1 MPSRLHTTRYRRPGL
16 QVAEHTLTVPLNHA
30 ETDGEQ
36 IEVFARE
43 LVAADA
49 HAEDLPWL
57 LWLQGGPGGRA
68 DRPASVSG
76 WLGRALSEFRVLLL
90 DQRGTGRSTPAT
102 RQTLPRLGDPAEQ
115 AEYLSNFRA
124 DAIVADAEL
133 LRAHLA
139 GEGIRWSVL
148 GQSFGGFCALTYL
161 SRAPHGLAEVLITG
175 GLPPLHGGP
184 DPVYRA
190 TYPKVAARSEDYF
203 SRYPDDEANLRRIV
217 KHLEDTEELLPTGG
231 RLTPRRLQTLG
242 LGLGREL
249 GFDALHFLLE
259 EPFIPTRHG
268 ARLSDA
274 FLTGAGAQLSF
285 AERPLYALLHE
296 PIYCQHEAAA
306 WSAHRVREE
315 FADRFDP
322 HTDGPFRFTGEMI
335 YPWQFQDDPALAPLA
350 ETAQLLADKDDWHAL
365 YDGQAL
371 ANNEVPVAAAIYL
384 DDMFVAYEHSAA
396 TAQRVRGLRP
406 WVTNAYQ
413 HDGIRVDGPAVVD
426 RLLGMVRGR
435 LSAMP

>member
-16 QVAEHTLTVPLNHA
+16 KVAEHTLTVPLIHG
-30 ETDGEQ
+30 EIDGEQ

-49 HAEDLPWL
+49 RAEDLPWL

-68 DRPASVSG
+68 DRPSSVSG
-76 WLGRALSEFRVLLL
+76 WLKRALTEFRVLLL

-102 RQTLPRLGDPAEQ
+102 RQTLPLRGDPAAQ
-115 AEYLSNFRA
+115 AEYLSHFRA

-133 LRAHLA
+133 LRAQLA
-139 GEGIRWSVL
+139 GEDTVWSVL

-184 DPVYRA
+184 EAVYQA
-190 TYPKVAARSEDYF
+190 TYPKVAARSAYYF
-203 SRYPDDEANLRRIV
+203 SRYPDDEANVRRIV
-217 KHLEDTEELLPTGG
+217 KHLEDTEELLPTGE
-231 RLTPRRLQTLG
+231 RLTPHRLQTLG

-249 GFDALHFLLE
+249 GLDTLHYLLE
-259 EPFIPTRHG
+259 DPFVPTRYG
-268 ARLSDA
+268 PRLSDT

-296 PIYCQHEAAA
+296 PIYCQHEAAS
-306 WSAHRVREE
+306 WSAHRVRKE
-315 FADRFDP
+315 FADQFDP
-322 HTDGPFRFTGEMI
+322 LTDGAFRFTGEMI
-335 YPWQFQDDPALAPLA
+335 YPWQFQEDPALAPLA
-350 ETAQLLADKDDWHAL
+350 ETAQLLADKDDWPAL
-365 YDGQAL
+365 YDEQAL
-371 ANNEVPVAAAIYL
+371 VNNEVPVAAAIYL

-396 TAQRVRGLRP
+396 TAHRVRGLRP

-435 LSAMP
+435 W